1 MTKDEL
7 KQEAARLGVKVKEG
21 FMDDFWP
28 ENALIVAVSLIAG
41 WIAHVIFV
49 FVSK

>member
-21 FMDDFWP
+21 WMDDWK
-28 ENALIVAVSLIAG
+28 ENTVIAVVFFAIGIA
-41 WIAHVIFV
+41 AQKV
-49 FVSK
+49 FHFL

>member
-21 FMDDFWP
+21 FMDDPAENVVVLLVGMFLGAALTKLFW
-28 ENALIVAVSLIAG
+28 
-41 WIAHVIFV
+41 
-49 FVSK
+49 